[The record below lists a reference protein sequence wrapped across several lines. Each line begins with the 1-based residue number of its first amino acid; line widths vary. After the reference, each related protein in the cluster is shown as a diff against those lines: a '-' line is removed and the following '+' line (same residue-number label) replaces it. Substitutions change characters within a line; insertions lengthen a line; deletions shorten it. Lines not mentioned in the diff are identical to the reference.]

1 LSEDTPL
8 KTEQRPKV
16 IAFSGAS
23 GCGKT
28 TLIKKLAARL
38 ECPYVLFDDHTDQNT
53 YPQDMEAWLK
63 TGADVTLISSPT
75 FALAIMEAIDTPNAP
90 FVFIEEPF
98 GRQRPEIAALI
109 DQVIL
114 LDVPLSL
121 CLARI
126 IKRRLANGDESSI
139 AQLPDYL
146 DRYELYL
153 RDVYLT
159 VVGQVRADCDFV
171 FDGCGPVNSLA
182 ISSVEG
188 SVDKIKFWLDGLKT
202 TNAAPTMANKE
213 DLTKRH

>member
-1 LSEDTPL
+1 L

-28 TLIKKLAARL
+28 TLIKKLATRL
-38 ECPYVLFDDHTDQNT
+38 KCPYVLFDDHTDQDT
-53 YPQDMEAWLK
+53 YPQDMKAWLEA
-63 TGADVTLISSPT
+63 GADVTEISSPT
-75 FALAIMEAIDTPNAP
+75 FAPAIMKAIDTPNVL

-98 GRQRPEIAALI
+98 GRQRPDIAALI

-139 AQLPDYL
+139 TQLPDYL
-146 DRYELYL
+146 YRYESYL

-159 VVGQVRADCDFV
+159 VVNQVRADCDFV
-171 FDGCGPVNSLA
+171 FDEQGPVKN
-182 ISSVEG
+182 SVEA
-188 SVDKIKFWLDGLKT
+188 STDIIELWLVRT
-202 TNAAPTMANKE
+202 VAT
-213 DLTKRH
+213 